1 MKNVSNIFLKQ
12 TRKPQLACPET
23 VPVLPCPYGGLHG
36 FTRRGFMAST
46 LGAAL
51 SGIATQSHA
60 AVPYPVEKKA
70 LKIGFVP
77 ISCAAPLI
85 MAQAKGYFQDE
96 GITVELRKTPG
107 WALIRDNLLNGS
119 FDASHLLSP
128 MPLALSAGA
137 GHTTHPVRAVTMQNI
152 NGQAIT
158 LALKHRERRD
168 PRDWKGMTFA
178 IPFEFSM
185 HNLMLRAYLAHYGLD
200 PDHDVTL
207 RVTAPP
213 EMVANLRAGNIDGF
227 LGPEPFN
234 QRAVIDEIGFLHIL
248 TAEIWDGHPCCALG
262 MTEEFIAEN
271 PNTYAAVQRAMIRA
285 AAFMHK
291 MENRLEAAQILSKPE
306 YLNHSE
312 LVIRQGLTG
321 HYADGLGN
329 VKNNLHRAE
338 FSPFPYY
345 SSGVWMMEQMQR
357 WGYIPRSVDS
367 KNIVEQVFL
376 LPDVRRQATALA
388 LADLPSPENTNYPGF
403 QVLGVPFT
411 ASTSPSTQGAKP

>member
-1 MKNVSNIFLKQ
+1 M
-12 TRKPQLACPET
+12 ACT
-23 VPVLPCPYGGLHG
+23 TAVPVLPCPCGGLHG
-36 FTRRGFMAST
+36 LSRRGFIAGT

-51 SGIATQSHA
+51 LGTAAPSLAATKR
-60 AVPYPVEKKA
+60 PVEKNT

-85 MAQAKGYFQDE
+85 MAQAKGFFQDE
-96 GITVELRKTPG
+96 GITVDLKKTAG
-107 WALIRDNLLNGS
+107 WALIRDNLLNGN

-128 MPLALSAGA
+128 MPLALSTGA
-137 GHTTHPVRAVTMQNI
+137 GHAPHPVRAVTMQNI

-158 LALKHRERRD
+158 LALKHRNRRD
-168 PRDWKGMTFA
+168 PQNWKGMTFA

-185 HNLMLRAYLAHYGLD
+185 HNLMLRAYLSHYGLD
-200 PDHDVTL
+200 HDHDVTL

-234 QRAVIDEIGFLHIL
+234 QRAIIEEIGFLHIL

-262 MTEEFIAEN
+262 MTEEFITEN
-271 PNTYAAVQRAMIRA
+271 PNAYAAVQRAMIRA

-291 MENRLEAAQILSKPE
+291 MENRLEAAQILSRQE

-321 HYADGLGN
+321 HYADGLGKVQDN
-329 VKNNLHRAE
+329 PHRAE

-345 SSGVWMMEQMQR
+345 SSGLWMMKQMQR
-357 WGYIPRSVDS
+357 WGYIPPAVDS
-367 KNIVEQVFL
+367 QKTVEQVFL
-376 LPDVRRQATALA
+376 LPDVRHQASALA
-388 LADLPSPENTNYPGF
+388 LADLPLPDDNNYPAF
-403 QVLGVPFT
+403 KILGETFPPQLPSPVM
-411 ASTSPSTQGAKP
+411 STKP